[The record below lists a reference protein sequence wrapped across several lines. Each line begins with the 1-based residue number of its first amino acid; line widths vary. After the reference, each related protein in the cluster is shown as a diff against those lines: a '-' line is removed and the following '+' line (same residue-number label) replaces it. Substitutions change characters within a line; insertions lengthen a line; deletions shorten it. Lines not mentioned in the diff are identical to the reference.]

1 MDLAN
6 LDLDGGSSSSSE
18 ENLQGDFG
26 GDHQPE
32 MVEAPLHN
40 KTEDLHLYFE
50 QSFKNRVGTTGIF
63 ILATFAIAIV
73 MTTALLMFSYTGP
86 GREFLQGLK
95 ILIY

>member
-6 LDLDGGSSSSSE
+6 LDLSEGSSSEDSFDSE
-18 ENLQGDFG
+18 GFDNDS
-26 GDHQPE
+26 PE

-50 QSFKNRVGTTGIF
+50 QSFKNRVGTTGLF
-63 ILATFAIAIV
+63 ILATFTIGLV
-73 MTTALLMFSYTGP
+73 MTFALLAFSYTSI

-95 ILIY
+95 ILVF